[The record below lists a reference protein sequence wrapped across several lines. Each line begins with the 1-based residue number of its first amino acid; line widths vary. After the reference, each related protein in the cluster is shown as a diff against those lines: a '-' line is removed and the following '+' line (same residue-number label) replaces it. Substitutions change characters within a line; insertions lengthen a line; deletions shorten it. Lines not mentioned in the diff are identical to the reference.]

1 MIFQKI
7 NIEWLHHACFR
18 ISRENKTIIYTDPY
32 KIKNNYNDADLILI
46 THDHYD
52 HLEIESIKKL
62 INDKTVLV
70 APKDC
75 QNLLKE
81 FKNEKTL
88 VSPNEIKI
96 IKDIT
101 IKTVPSYNINKFNGN
116 GTAFHPKEK
125 GNVGYIFIVDN
136 VRIYIAGDT
145 DEIPEMESFK
155 TDVALLPVSGIY
167 VMTPKEAAEAALKI
181 NPKIAIPMHYGS
193 GIGTEKEAHEFKRL
207 LSNKLKVEILNSIDI

>member
-18 ISRENKTIIYTDPY
+18 VNGKNSIIYTDPY
-32 KIKNNYNDADLILI
+32 KIKNNYNDADLIII

-52 HLEIESIKKL
+52 HLESESIKKL

-75 QNLLKE
+75 QILLNE
-81 FKNEKTL
+81 FKNDKVF

-96 IKDIT
+96 VKDIT
-101 IKTVPSYNINKFNGN
+101 IKTVPSYNVNKFNEKGI
-116 GTAFHPKEK
+116 AFHPKEK
-125 GNVGYIFIVDN
+125 GNVGYIFIIDN

-145 DEIPEMESFK
+145 DNIPEMESFK
-155 TDVALLPVSGIY
+155 TDIALLPVSGIY
-167 VMTPKEAAEAALKI
+167 VMTPKEAAESALKI
-181 NPKIAIPMHYGS
+181 NPKIAVPMHYGS
-193 GIGTEKEAHEFKRL
+193 GIGTEKEAQEFKKL
-207 LSNKLKVEILNSIDI
+207 LLNKLEVEVLTSIDK